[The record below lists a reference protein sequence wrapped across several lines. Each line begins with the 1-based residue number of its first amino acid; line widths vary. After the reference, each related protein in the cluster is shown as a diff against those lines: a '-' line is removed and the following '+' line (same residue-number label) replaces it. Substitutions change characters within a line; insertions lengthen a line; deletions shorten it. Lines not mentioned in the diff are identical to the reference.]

1 MTEMNDQ
8 IEEIDRIEELET
20 ANEKFL
26 FEIHEIYGKKIPWI
40 VRWIGLCTITGTIF
54 LIANFFLIASSL
66 GITNVFVFAFSTPA
80 IILLSILLG
89 ILLNTNERKPSPC
102 IIWATA
108 TMIVLQITMIGTFIP
123 LCANILTTIL
133 SIALPSAI
141 CILILAP
148 AIQRTS
154 RREYMYQEL
163 SKSTIMFLF
172 LTFSLIHCVGAFS
185 ISKLY
190 NFRQI
195 EIATMLVEKFEI
207 TQKEDHIEI
216 LLPPEYAKYNN
227 YLKSTFSFGWT
238 LDSLSGETLE
248 NLWSEK
254 SISCREGKKKWHI
267 AIISF
272 PEHNKDELLLHFKH
286 PWEDY
291 EARTKSF
298 SFRDP

>member
-1 MTEMNDQ
+1 
-8 IEEIDRIEELET
+8 
-20 ANEKFL
+20 
-26 FEIHEIYGKKIPWI
+26 
-40 VRWIGLCTITGTIF
+40 
-54 LIANFFLIASSL
+54 
-66 GITNVFVFAFSTPA
+66 
-80 IILLSILLG
+80 
-89 ILLNTNERKPSPC
+89 
-102 IIWATA
+102 
-108 TMIVLQITMIGTFIP
+108 
-123 LCANILTTIL
+123 
-133 SIALPSAI
+133 
-141 CILILAP
+141 
-148 AIQRTS
+148 
-154 RREYMYQEL
+154 MYQEL